1 MNSTLEQPLRQTPQQ
16 SGQRLQ
22 SLDVLRGLTVAVMI
36 LVNNAGDGAASY
48 AQLRHSVWNGCT
60 VTDVVF
66 PSFLFIVG
74 VSIALALGARL
85 DRGVSPQSNLPQI
98 GKRSVLIFVIGLLLN
113 ALPFFHLAEL
123 RRPSFSCLA
132 VCGQALRRAHA
143 H

>member
-1 MNSTLEQPLRQTPQQ
+1 
-16 SGQRLQ
+16 
-22 SLDVLRGLTVAVMI
+22 
-36 LVNNAGDGAASY
+36 
-48 AQLRHSVWNGCT
+48 

-123 RRPSFSCLA
+123 RYCGVMQRIALCYALAAVVFLFGRVRASVAACACALIGYGGSCCT
-132 VCGQALRRAHA
+132 CGFRG
-143 H
+143 